1 MNYKTNDPTNEKHT
15 SSKTPPSPPQ
25 EDSEENFKPALQYPG
40 GEFKSEGFQSHDIG
54 KDSDDGDRN
63 KTRGMTRR

>member
-25 EDSEENFKPALQYPG
+25 EDSEENFKPALQYPVEELRGKVVRARTWKRTVMMVTGTKPG
-40 GEFKSEGFQSHDIG
+40 G
-54 KDSDDGDRN
+54 
-63 KTRGMTRR
+63 